1 MTGQFSDQFRLSI
14 TEALSKQLY
23 AALSRLEPAP
33 LTQENLDALAPLA
46 EKLGLPSKAGVYQ
59 LFRQEPGEPRELAYV
74 GKADEPLPDRLGN
87 HLYKLAGREG
97 VSIDEISFRCLFVE
111 EDLSAVSPEKMLIK
125 QHLKT
130 GNIVWNNRGFGNND
144 PGRNRDR
151 TTIKS
156 THFDLEFPI
165 DLSRKVEGLTS
176 GEQSLH
182 SVLWEIKRGIPF
194 NFRFKHSAAFKEQM
208 VTVPEGDMT
217 VDEAFRFVA
226 QHLTGKWQV
235 CALLGWVIM
244 YDDSPS
250 TYPSARRYYRPE
262 GVSEQTPKTR
272 KPGMNDVED
281 EVDEDGDS
289 DG

>member
-1 MTGQFSDQFRLSI
+1 MAGQFSDQFRLSI

-59 LFRQEPGEPRELAYV
+59 LFRQEPGKERELAYV

-87 HLYKLAGREG
+87 HLYKLSGREG

-111 EDLSAVSPEKMLIK
+111 EDLSSVSPEKMLIK
-125 QHLKT
+125 QHLET
-130 GNIVWNNRGFGNND
+130 GKIVWNNRGFGNND

-156 THFDLEFPI
+156 THFDLEFPT
-165 DLSRKVEGLTS
+165 DLSRKVDGLTP
-176 GEQSLH
+176 GVQTLH
-182 SVLWEIKRGIPF
+182 AVLGKIKRGIPF
-194 NFRFKHSAAFKEQM
+194 NFRFKHSAAFKNQM
-208 VTVPEGDMT
+208 VTVPEEDMT

-226 QHLTGKWQV
+226 QHLTGKWQI
-235 CALLGWVIM
+235 CALLGWAIM

-262 GVSEQTPKTR
+262 GVSDQTPKTQ
-272 KPGMNDVED
+272 KPGKNDVED
-281 EVDEDGDS
+281 EVDEDS
-289 DG
+289 DFDE